1 MRAAALFLALAGGV
15 LPVLPLCAQS
25 QPAAETVDPS
35 VTAATPILVFDQQ
48 RLFSESQ
55 FGLAA
60 LARRK
65 ANEDALIAE
74 NLRIEQG
81 LEAEERDLTTR
92 RATLPADEF
101 RALADAFDTKVE
113 GVRAA
118 QRAKYDAIT
127 GEFENDQRA
136 FFGAAVPVI
145 RTLMREA
152 GAVVVVDKNAIF
164 MSLERID
171 VTDTAIQR
179 LDATIGNGTVGNG
192 TGVPGQGD
200 PALVTPPVQP

>member
-1 MRAAALFLALAGGV
+1 MRAAALILAMAWGV
-15 LPVLPLCAQS
+15 LQVQPLCAQTR
-25 QPAAETVDPS
+25 PAPDAAGPN
-35 VTAATPILVFDQQ
+35 VTAMTPILVFDQQ
-48 RLFSESQ
+48 RLFAESR

-81 LEAEERDLTTR
+81 LEAEERELTTR
-92 RATLPADEF
+92 RATLPSAEF
-101 RALADAFDTKVE
+101 RALADAFDIKVE

-118 QRAKYDAIT
+118 QRAKYDAII

-152 GAVVVVDKNAIF
+152 GALVVVDKNAIF

-171 VTDTAIQR
+171 VTDMAIQR
-179 LDATIGNGTVGNG
+179 LNATVGDGTVGDEPG
-192 TGVPGQGD
+192 GPGQGD
-200 PALVTPPVQP
+200 PASVAPPAQP